1 MRSDIFIIIL
11 LLTCSGISGFGQL
24 SSNLPIV
31 VITTPG
37 GADIP
42 DEPKI
47 TADMKI
53 ILNGTGHLLREG
65 GN

>member
-1 MRSDIFIIIL
+1 MF
-11 LLTCSGISGFGQL
+11 GFGQL

-31 VITTPG
+31 VVTTPG

-42 DEPKI
+42 NEPKI

-53 ILNGTGHLLREG
+53 IHNGSGQV
-65 GN
+65 NNVW